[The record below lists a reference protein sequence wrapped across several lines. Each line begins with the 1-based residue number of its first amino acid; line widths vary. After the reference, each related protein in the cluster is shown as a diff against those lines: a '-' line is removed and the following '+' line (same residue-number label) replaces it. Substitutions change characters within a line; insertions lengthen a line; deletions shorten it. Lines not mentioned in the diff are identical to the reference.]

1 MDKPSIFREL
11 EKLGELRDKGILT
24 EEEFIAQKEKL
35 LNGNKTEG
43 ELPNQPKKEQP
54 TGHPTQHQ
62 PSIVIQQTSTP
73 SASSS
78 AAAAASSG
86 DGFWGTLFKIVGGI
100 VVLSV
105 GLAMCMTGE
114 NSKKTDKPQSSAQPQ
129 PIEQKQASPVQP
141 AFSEPS
147 EPEETPNKEA
157 SESGL
162 EAKLTQAKSE
172 YKQAELRLNKV
183 WKDMDADVRDH
194 LKREQVAWNRDKES
208 SCSLYAK
215 ENGETQQER
224 ELHRLECW
232 TEKSERRTS
241 ELIALEKELLPKI
254 QAAQKEQLEKS
265 AAEAIAEID
274 KVHASWSALP
284 DEIKQQLQGDFAG
297 WKDEVTA
304 ACFPK
309 GKDSVQ
315 DTIRSN
321 ECVKKAAKKKLEE
334 INGYKI

>member
-1 MDKPSIFREL
+1 MEKASIIEEL
-11 EKLGELRDKGILT
+11 EKLGELRDRGILT
-24 EEEFIAQKEKL
+24 EEEFLAQKAKL
-35 LNGNKTEG
+35 LNGGNTEG
-43 ELPNQPKKEQP
+43 EAGKITQTEGGAGQQP
-54 TGHPTQHQ
+54 HPQ
-62 PSIVIQQTSTP
+62 PSIVIQQSSMP

-86 DGFWGTLFKIVGGI
+86 DGCLGTVLKVVGGI

-129 PIEQKQASPVQP
+129 PIEQKQASPAQP
-141 AFSEPS
+141 AFS

-157 SESGL
+157 SGSGL
-162 EAKLTQAKSE
+162 EAKLTQAQSE

-215 ENGETQQER
+215 ENGETPQER
-224 ELHRLECW
+224 EIHRLECW

-254 QAAQKEQLEKS
+254 QTAQKEQLEKS

-274 KVHASWSALP
+274 KVHGAWSVLP

-304 ACFPK
+304 TCFPK